1 MTDERSPRS
10 ALAAIGALA
19 CEAGFSKIAIDAD
32 ALAGRLAEGRFYVA
46 CLGQFKRGKST
57 LLNALVGSSVLPTGV
72 APVTSVVT
80 VLRHG
85 EEIAV
90 RVRAAEAGWRD
101 VPPESLRDYVSEER
115 NPGNTKRVTGVEVF
129 HPAPLLRRGL
139 CLVDTPGIGSVF
151 PENTTSTREFLPHL
165 DAALIVLG
173 ADPPVTGDELALIED
188 VARRVPH
195 RLFVLAKADRLS
207 DTERQEARI
216 FTERVLAD
224 RLETEARQLPQ
235 IFEVSAMEVSS
246 SGQPTRDWSSL
257 VRALD
262 DLAARAGSDLV
273 AAAERRG
280 TAALLD
286 HLLAATDQQIGALER
301 PLAESEA
308 GVAALGAGL
317 ASAERALRDLSPLF
331 AAEEARLYAA
341 VERLRNEWLHD
352 SAASAKG
359 EIERTLRPLHERG
372 PALRARAVDEAT
384 AVARRWLADW
394 RAREGP
400 NVDRLFRAGMQRFVD
415 LLATVETA
423 LVSAAGAQGARS
435 LAIEPALR
443 APSHFYMTEM
453 LTAAPTSVG
462 KHLLDAVGVTSARRN
477 DAIRGDAIEYLG
489 RLLDVNSERLK
500 NDFRERLAVS
510 RRALE
515 AEVRDRLHDIGESA
529 QQSLTRARA
538 LQQAGHVEVDTELER
553 LRSLRA
559 RAQSIRSRLKI
570 TPRAAGA
577 GAS

>member
-1 MTDERSPRS
+1 MKDERSPRY
-10 ALAAIGALA
+10 ALAEIGALA
-19 CEAGFSKIAIDAD
+19 REAGYSGIANDAD
-32 ALAGRLAEGRFYVA
+32 ALGGRLAEGRFYVA

-90 RVRAAEAGWRD
+90 RVRTAEEGWRH

-151 PENTTSTREFLPHL
+151 PDNTASTREFLPQL
-165 DAALIVLG
+165 DAALIVVG

-216 FTERVLAD
+216 FTERVLGD
-224 RLETEARQLPQ
+224 RLETVTRTPP
-235 IFEVSAMEVSS
+235 IFEVSATEVSP

-280 TAALLD
+280 TAALLGRF
-286 HLLAATDQQIGALER
+286 LAAVDQEIGALER

-308 GVAALGAGL
+308 GVVALGTGL
-317 ASAERALRDLSPLF
+317 ADAELALRDLSPLF
-331 AAEEARLYAA
+331 AAEEARLYSAL
-341 VERLRNEWLHD
+341 ERMRDEWLREEAP
-352 SAASAKG
+352 AAKKDLEMA
-359 EIERTLRPLHERG
+359 LRPLHEVG
-372 PALRARAVDEAT
+372 PALRARAVDA
-384 AVARRWLADW
+384 AAVVARRWLDDW

-400 NVDRLFRAGMQRFVD
+400 KVDRLFRAGMQRFVD
-415 LLATVETA
+415 LLAPVETA
-423 LVSAAGAQGARS
+423 LVSAAGDRGSRI

-443 APSHFYMTEM
+443 APSHFFMTEM
-453 LTAAPTSVG
+453 LTSAPTSMG
-462 KHLLDAVGVTSARRN
+462 KQLLDAVGITSARRN
-477 DAIRGDAIEYLG
+477 NAIRNDAIEYLA

-500 NDFRERLAVS
+500 NDFRERLAAS
-510 RRALE
+510 RRELE
-515 AEVRDRLHDIGESA
+515 AEVRNRLRDIGESA
-529 QQSLTRARA
+529 QESLARARA
-538 LQQAGHVEVDTELER
+538 LHQTGRDEVDARLER

-559 RAQSIRSRLKI
+559 RVEAVRSRLENA
-570 TPRAAGA
+570 PLVADA